1 MSSITLG
8 MYASNTR
15 SVISS
20 IPSLSIRL
28 CCIRLHDGPSY
39 SPFVYIVL
47 AVGDVSFKVK
57 HLQTEVSDCSSKIQ
71 TLSMKLM
78 EQDNDICALREELR
92 KLFDELAEMKVAIR
106 DIAEKLT
113 QLDTP

>member
-1 MSSITLG
+1 M
-8 MYASNTR
+8 
-15 SVISS
+15 
-20 IPSLSIRL
+20 
-28 CCIRLHDGPSY
+28 
-39 SPFVYIVL
+39 L

-78 EQDNDICALREELR
+78 EQGNICALMEELR
-92 KLFDELAEMKVAIR
+92 KLFSELAEMKVAMR